1 MKVRLVYG
9 AMVAYLLILQ
19 DAFIFVLKTETQCS
33 VLLIFIF
40 QKTSITVVKTIFL
53 KKIVTKKV
61 IYFAFV
67 AFYKWGVL
75 VRNDLNAVILEY
87 ILLLIFNLKYCY
99 YYFL

>member
-40 QKTSITVVKTIFL
+40 QKTSITVVKT
-53 KKIVTKKV
+53 K
-61 IYFAFV
+61 
-67 AFYKWGVL
+67 
-75 VRNDLNAVILEY
+75 R
-87 ILLLIFNLKYCY
+87 
-99 YYFL
+99 